1 MVLLSFNDLNQ
12 GARKPMA
19 ALRATAQGSYKLCAI
34 LFHPDC
40 DRRLW
45 HRTRSADLARP

>member
-19 ALRATAQGSYKLCAI
+19 APRAQAQEAAKLCAI

-45 HRTRSADLARP
+45 HRTRSADLAWP